1 MELSKGDTCVFLRSP
16 YKTTD
21 RLCFRRLQMGRFG
34 FWFPL
39 FVTIALVPLLNSTA
53 CSQATSVV
61 GTVTKVRDGDTLE
74 VGPIAIRLM
83 GVSAPELGEPLGRI
97 AREFMLG
104 LVFAKPIRCEL
115 NGEKSYD
122 RFVAICFFRGKD
134 IGASLISAGLAL
146 DCPRFS
152 KGLYE
157 SLEQGAARSEINLPK
172 YCHKPK

>member
-1 MELSKGDTCVFLRSP
+1 MFRVLPRGP

-21 RLCFRRLQMGRFG
+21 GLFGRLQMGHLG
-34 FWFPL
+34 FWFPI
-39 FVTIALVPLLNSTA
+39 FITIAIVPFLNSTA
-53 CSQATSVV
+53 SSQATSIL

-83 GVSAPELGEPLGRI
+83 GVSAPELGEPLGRR
-97 AREFMLG
+97 AKDFMLG
-104 LVFAKPIRCEL
+104 LVFAKPIRCDL

-152 KGLYE
+152 NGLYE
-157 SLEQGAARSEINLPK
+157 SLEQGTARNEISRPK
-172 YCHKPK
+172 YCRKLD